1 MRIINLLE
9 GSEKLFH
16 LTNFYNFVKIVKARS
31 LLCNSIHGREFTAV
45 RDKLGITGQIFYLSM
60 ARSLTSSF
68 IMNMSRGDKT
78 SIIFEIDGRKLS
90 RYGRVVPF
98 NFFSSDR
105 YSPDEMEDRLVGNR
119 GEISLT
125 SGVITGIMVLNAAP
139 TPEQYRVFKEAN
151 SLGIPMRFFSSPAD
165 LRGGRKFKTFEEMY
179 AGAQDDEHEQFERIE
194 LWARDIGPKFLQDF
208 ISYLDGEMPKNK
220 REFLD
225 GCDMLYSEFEYVIR
239 DIMEFDYHIVRKL
252 LMKLRRIGVGPNQ
265 RSDFM
270 LKIIENIH
278 EDKHFSIDIIDEL
291 NH

>member
-1 MRIINLLE
+1 M
-9 GSEKLFH
+9 
-16 LTNFYNFVKIVKARS
+16 TNFFNFVKIIKARS
-31 LLCNSIHGREFTAV
+31 LLCNSIHGREFTEV

-78 SIIFEIDGRKLS
+78 SIVFEIDGRKLS
-90 RYGRVVPF
+90 RYGRVLPF
-98 NFFSSDR
+98 NYFSPGQ

-125 SGVITGIMVLNAAP
+125 SGVITGIRVLNAAP

-151 SLGIPMRFFSSPAD
+151 SLGIPMRFFSSSAD

-179 AGAQDDEHEQFERIE
+179 AGATDEQERVERYE

-208 ISYLDGEMPKNK
+208 ISYIDGEMPENK
-220 REFLD
+220 TEFLN
-225 GCDMLYSEFEYVIR
+225 GCEMLYSEFEFIIR
-239 DIMEFDYHIVRKL
+239 EIMEFDYQIVRKM
-252 LMKLRRIGVGPNQ
+252 LMKLRRIGVAPNQ
-265 RSDFM
+265 RPNFM
-270 LKIIENIH
+270 LKIIDKSN
-278 EDKHFSIDIIDEL
+278 EDEHFSIDIIDKL